1 MQPSD
6 ISALTNL
13 EMNLTGRWVA
23 IDTRGGDGL
32 RALPSGAVLVDFDVE
47 LDALCLRVMAAGRQS
62 LTIFQCNQNHRRPR
76 A

>member
-1 MQPSD
+1 MD
-6 ISALTNL
+6 LTD
-13 EMNLTGRWVA
+13 RWVA

-32 RALPSGAVLVDFDVE
+32 RALPSGAVLVDFDAE

-62 LTIFQCNQNHRRPR
+62 LTIFQCNQGHRRPR